1 MTCFCSSCGAQLAS
15 NARFCNSCG
24 RPTDN
29 LNKQYIEEQKKK
41 SSNGV
46 YKLAGIAAIALLT
59 LLGIAGLSYNGNR
72 QDRESS
78 NFFSIGK
85 TKEYIMSIKS
95 IDKMQD
101 AIKNTTWTHTDKG
114 DIWYKF
120 VFKDGTMIH
129 YAAFPSD
136 GHWRYLGEV
145 YYSIVENRSSYDGK
159 RYIAAVFNIAK
170 YDIPV
175 EFNFSDCHLYSFGL
189 DIGGCKIGDYEW
201 D

>member
-1 MTCFCSSCGAQLAS
+1 MAFCSFCGTQLAN
-15 NARFCNSCG
+15 NARFCPICG
-24 RPTDN
+24 KPTDT
-29 LNKQYIEEQKKK
+29 LYKQYREEEVYN
-41 SSNGV
+41 SPNGV
-46 YKLAGIAAIALLT
+46 YKFVGISAIVVLA
-59 LLGIAGLSYNGNR
+59 LLGIAGISYDGSR
-72 QDRESS
+72 QNETSL
-78 NFFSIGK
+78 FSTGK
-85 TKEYIMSIKS
+85 TVDDIKAIKT

-101 AIKNTTWTHTDKG
+101 AIKNTTWTHTEKG

-120 VFKDGTMIH
+120 VFKEGTMIH

-145 YYSIVENRSSYDGK
+145 SYSIVENRSSYDGK

-189 DIGGCKIGDYEW
+189 DIGGCELGDYEW

>member
-1 MTCFCSSCGAQLAS
+1 MGFCSFCGAQLTS
-15 NARFCNSCG
+15 NARFCPICG

-29 LNKQYIEEQKKK
+29 LYKHYRGETESN

-46 YKLAGIAAIALLT
+46 YKFVGIAAIVVLA
-59 LLGIAGLSYNGNR
+59 LLGIAGLSYDGKSDNR
-72 QDRESS
+72 GTSS
-78 NFFSIGK
+78 FFSVGMAADDIK
-85 TKEYIMSIKS
+85 SIKT

-120 VFKDGTMIH
+120 VFKEGTMIH

-145 YYSIVENRSSYDGK
+145 GYSIVENRSSYDGK
-159 RYIAAVFNIAK
+159 RYIAAVFDIAK
-170 YDIPV
+170 YNIPV

-189 DIGGCKIGDYEW
+189 DIGGCNLGDYEW